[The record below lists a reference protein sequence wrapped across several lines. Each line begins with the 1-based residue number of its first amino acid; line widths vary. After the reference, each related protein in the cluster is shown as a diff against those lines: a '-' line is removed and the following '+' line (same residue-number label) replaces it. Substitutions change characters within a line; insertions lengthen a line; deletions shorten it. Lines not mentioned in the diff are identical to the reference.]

1 MLSLA
6 PLAAPAIAVHHV
18 CRYYGDVRAVDDVS
32 FTVAPGEVVGLLGPN
47 GAGKTTTL
55 RMLATLIAP
64 DSGTV
69 EVAGHDAVTSPLRV
83 RASLGYQTGDTGL
96 YNRLTPPEF
105 LRYFGKL
112 NNIPK
117 HQLEAR
123 ITELIDRFEMHEFA
137 ARLCGNLSTGQK
149 QRVSVARTL
158 LHDPPVV
165 VLDEPTSG
173 LDLVSSQF
181 LLDTMRGLADAGR
194 AVLFSTHIM
203 GEVELICDRVVLLH
217 RGVVIASG
225 TVDALV
231 AATGT
236 TNLARAFLALVAN
249 DERRRSAS

>member
-1 MLSLA
+1 MA
-6 PLAAPAIAVHHV
+6 PSAPPAIAVDHV

-69 EVAGHDAVTSPLRV
+69 EVAGHDAVTSPLSV

-105 LRYFGKL
+105 LRYFGRL

-117 HQLEAR
+117 QQLEAR

-225 TVDALV
+225 TVDELV

-236 TNLARAFLALVAN
+236 ANLARAFLALVAN
-249 DERRRSAS
+249 EERRRSAS

>member
-1 MLSLA
+1 MSSSVS
-6 PLAAPAIAVHHV
+6 PAILVDRV
-18 CRYYGDVRAVDDVS
+18 CRTYGEVRAVDGVS
-32 FTVAPGEVVGLLGPN
+32 FTVSPGEVVGLLGPN

-64 DSGTV
+64 DSGRV
-69 EVAGHDAVTSPLRV
+69 EVAGHDVVEAPLRV
-83 RASLGYQTGDTGL
+83 RAALGYQTGDTGL
-96 YNRLTPPEF
+96 YGRLTPTEF
-105 LRYFGKL
+105 LRYFGTL
-112 NNIPK
+112 NNIPNA
-117 HQLEAR
+117 QLEAR
-123 ITELIDRFEMHEFA
+123 IDELMTRFEMHEFA
-137 ARLCGNLSTGQK
+137 NRLCGNLSTGQK

-203 GEVELICDRVVLLH
+203 GEVELICDRVVLVH
-217 RGVVIASG
+217 RGTVIAEG

-231 AATGT
+231 ASCGAP
-236 TNLARAFLALVAN
+236 NLARAFLALVA
-249 DERRRSAS
+249 DDDRRRGTR